1 MSERHPHGQ
10 ATAEIVDEHILHI
23 VMDRV
28 EKKNSF
34 TPKII
39 IEISEHLTRL
49 DEDPDLWV
57 GVISFAGDH
66 SSGGLDMPLFFGPDA
81 DRTALDR
88 GVGVDPFG
96 LRQRLR
102 KPLVTAVQGITY
114 TAAIEMALAGDIIIS
129 AEDAKFSQ
137 IEPRRGLTALGGAT
151 IRYVERAGWGN
162 AMLHLLTGDVF
173 DAAEAYRIGLVQEVV
188 PVGRQVERAL
198 EIAREIAR
206 CAPIAVRETIAN
218 ARIAILDGEQAAI
231 DDMPRVRREF
241 MKSED
246 ITEGIASF
254 RERRD
259 ARFTGR

>member
-1 MSERHPHGQ
+1 MSSHPHGE
-10 ATAEIVDEHILHI
+10 ATATVVDGHILHV

-39 IEISEHLTRL
+39 GEISDHLTRL
-49 DEDPDLWV
+49 DEDPELWV
-57 GVISFAGDH
+57 GVLTFAGDH

-81 DRTALDR
+81 DRAALDR
-88 GVGVDPFG
+88 GAGVDPFG
-96 LRQRLR
+96 LRRRLT

-114 TAAIEMALAGDIIIS
+114 TAAIEMALAADIII
-129 AEDAKFSQ
+129 AADDATFSQ

-188 PVGRQVERAL
+188 PAGQQKERAL
-198 EIAREIAR
+198 AVARAIAA

-218 ARIAILDGEQAAI
+218 ALIGVREGEQAAI
-231 DDMPRVRREF
+231 ADMPRVRRAF
-241 MKSED
+241 LASED
-246 ITEGIASF
+246 LAEGLASF